1 MHPTRPL
8 SRRALLTG
16 AVAGGALGVAAGAG
30 GMLAA
35 FPYLFPPPAANDPPL
50 PVATA
55 ADVTATRPAAAGD
68 TGASPRRVFRFD
80 ERAPGRDPIHWADGT
95 GLVARADGAWT
106 LRLNPDFRAGPG
118 PNFWLYLNTTA
129 VGEERDFEADRRR
142 VKLAPLRAFTGAQNY
157 RLPAGLNPTAFHTL
171 TVWCETFGVYIA
183 SGALTAEPLG

>member
-1 MHPTRPL
+1 MAAM
-8 SRRALLTG
+8 SRRALLAG
-16 AVAGGALGVAAGAG
+16 LVAGGGAGVVAGAG

-35 FPYLFPPPAANDPPL
+35 YPYLFPPPAANDAPL
-50 PVATA
+50 PVAAGVPGEPARAGAVA
-55 ADVTATRPAAAGD
+55 A
-68 TGASPRRVFRFD
+68 PRRVFRFD

-95 GLVARADGAWT
+95 GLVARVDGTWT

-157 RLPAGLNPTAFHTL
+157 RLPAGLDPTAFHTL